1 MRRMLPPPLILLLA
15 AAGVAA
21 SQGAGGSERG
31 LREVIDHGRVVS
43 HRSSSAARV
52 PGAGSGPE
60 QEGIREGGG
69 QDGDQE
75 GPPYN
80 GRFTFVRIRY
90 GDAASDLR
98 TFGFGRRSRRG
109 GFGRGGQAPWAH
121 DYPRAETNFARI
133 LEATTL
139 IDTYTE
145 GNSGR
150 VLTLDDPDLF
160 KYPVASIIE
169 VGYWN
174 PTDAEVGNLRAYL
187 LKGGFLIVD
196 DFRGTREVE
205 NFAYHMQRVLP
216 EYEIQYVPEDH
227 EIYNSFFHI
236 PDPLALLPPYG
247 RYPPQYLGIFQD
259 NDPEEGRLMVMI
271 NWNQDLQEY
280 WEFSDR
286 GYYPIDL
293 SNEAYKFGVNYLI
306 YAFTH

>member
-1 MRRMLPPPLILLLA
+1 M
-15 AAGVAA
+15 AAGVRGVGEADPSPDRGELQDRG
-21 SQGAGGSERG
+21 SQE
-31 LREVIDHGRVVS
+31 EI
-43 HRSSSAARV
+43 
-52 PGAGSGPE
+52 P
-60 QEGIREGGG
+60 
-69 QDGDQE
+69 E
-75 GPPYN
+75 GPTYN

-90 GDAASDLR
+90 GDGASDLR
-98 TFGFGRRSRRG
+98 TFGFGRRGRRG
-109 GFGRGGQAPWAH
+109 GYGRGGQAPWAH

-133 LEATTL
+133 LEATTF
-139 IDTYTE
+139 IDTYTD

-150 VLTLDDPDLF
+150 VLSLDDPELF
-160 KYPVASIIE
+160 KYPIASIIE

-174 PTDAEVGNLRAYL
+174 PTDPEVQALRSYI

-205 NFAYHMQRVLP
+205 NFAYQMQRVLP
-216 EYEIQYVPEDH
+216 EYEIQYVPVDH
-227 EIYNSFFHI
+227 EIYDSFFYI

-247 RYPPQYLGIFQD
+247 RYPPQYLGIFEG
-259 NDPEEGRLMVMI
+259 NDPEKGRLMVMI

-293 SNEAYKFGVNYLI
+293 SNEAYKFGVNYLV